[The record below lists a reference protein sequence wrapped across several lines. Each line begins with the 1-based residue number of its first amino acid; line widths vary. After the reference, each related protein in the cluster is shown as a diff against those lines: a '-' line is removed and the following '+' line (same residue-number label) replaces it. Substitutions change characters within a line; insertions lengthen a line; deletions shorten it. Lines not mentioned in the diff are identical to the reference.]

1 MIFKTF
7 FYFIWWEGGRGG
19 EMGWGQLTGGR
30 DFEEVKENGSDRT
43 MVVKTLLVI

>member
-1 MIFKTF
+1 
-7 FYFIWWEGGRGG
+7 
-19 EMGWGQLTGGR
+19 MGWGQLTGGR